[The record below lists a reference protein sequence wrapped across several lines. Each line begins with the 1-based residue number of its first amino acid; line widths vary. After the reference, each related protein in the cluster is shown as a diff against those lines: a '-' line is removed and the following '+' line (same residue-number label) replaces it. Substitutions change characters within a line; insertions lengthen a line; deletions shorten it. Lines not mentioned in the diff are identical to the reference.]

1 LKLDVKHEVTM
12 IKVLIVDDSKLARL
26 VLMKVL
32 TADPEIRVIGTAA
45 NGEEALRF
53 LEKPPRGEIPDVV
66 TMDMMMPGMDGF
78 EATRKIME
86 THPLPIV
93 ITTSSYKP
101 QEVEKMFRAIEAGA
115 VTILEKPGA
124 VAHREFAAACKEFSD
139 TVKVMAGV
147 KVVRRWPRD
156 KKKTPRPAATP
167 IIHSN
172 HSVLAMGASTGG
184 TGAFQQILT
193 QLPGELPAP
202 IMMVQ
207 HIAGEFI
214 PGMIQWLEKTT
225 GFPVHLARAGE
236 KIQAGHVYIAPDDF
250 HMGVMPGGDI
260 ELSRSEKEE
269 GVRPSVSYL
278 FRSVARVYGK
288 KAIGVLLTGMGRDG
302 GQGLKVLRDAG
313 ALTIAQD
320 ESTSTVFGMPA
331 EAIKLGGAQYILP
344 LKEIPIRIQQGLGL
358 EPRPDN
364 SE

>member
-1 LKLDVKHEVTM
+1 M
-12 IKVLIVDDSKLARL
+12 INVLIVDDSKLARL
-26 VLMKVL
+26 VLRKIL
-32 TADPEIRVIGTAA
+32 TADPEIRVIGTVE

-53 LEKPPRGEIPDVV
+53 LAEPPQGQKPDVV

-101 QEVEKMFRAIEAGA
+101 QEVEKTFRAIEVGA

-124 VAHREFAAACKEFSD
+124 VAHRDFENACKEFRN
-139 TVKVMAGV
+139 TIKVMAGV
-147 KVVRRWPRD
+147 KVVRHWPRD
-156 KKKTPRPAATP
+156 KKKTPRPAAAP
-167 IIHSN
+167 IIHSD
-172 HSVLAMGASTGG
+172 HTVLAIGASTGG
-184 TGAFQQILT
+184 TAAFQQILNL
-193 QLPGELPAP
+193 LPDDLPAP

-207 HIAGEFI
+207 HISGEFI
-214 PGMIQWLEKTT
+214 AGMNQWLEKTT

-236 KIQAGHVYIAPDDF
+236 KMRAGHVYIAPDDF
-250 HMGVMPGGDI
+250 HMGVMPGGVI
-260 ELSRSEKEE
+260 ELSRAEKEE
-269 GVRPSVSYL
+269 GVRPSASYL

-288 KAIGVLLTGMGRDG
+288 NAIGVLLTGMGRDG
-302 GQGLKVLRDAG
+302 GQGLKALRDAG

-344 LKEIPIRIQQGLGL
+344 LKEIPIRIQRGLGL

-364 SE
+364 IE